1 MWLVYLAAAWCSGI
15 ASATFFPLPTLLWA
29 AWLLLPLG
37 LLLIW
42 RRDPRLRRVH
52 LCMLFFLLGALRY
65 TLAVPHF
72 DDHALAY
79 FNDRGAALMLGD
91 VIDPPE
97 VRDRTTNVRVA
108 ATRIQ
113 IDRTWRDISGVALL
127 QAPRETDVRYGDQLQ
142 IYGTPTTPPE
152 DADFSYKD
160 YLARQGV
167 HSLIRFSS
175 VKVLA
180 RDQGN
185 PFFAALYAF
194 RNHALATIYAILP
207 DPSASL
213 LAGILLGVD
222 AGIPRDVT
230 DAFSATNTAHIIA
243 ISGFNIAIVAG
254 ILSKL
259 TQRAVGQRRATLLV
273 IAGLVV
279 YTLLVGASASV
290 VRAAIMGSLSVL
302 ALHYHRQNDALNAL
316 AVSALLMTALNPLT
330 LFDLGFQ
337 LSFLATLG
345 LILYVTPLSNAFESA
360 FARVLPG
367 ARAKQIVGALND
379 SFIVTLA
386 AQITSTPLIVFAF
399 HRFSVIGLLTNFIVL
414 PPQPAVM
421 IWGGLATLTAM
432 LVQPI
437 GQMIAWIAWA
447 FLEFTIAVVQW
458 TARLPLAAIPV
469 GKFDAPLLA
478 LYYVVLLGATRVVEW
493 RALVARVTLRPALA
507 LGVALVAGMW
517 LWSFALTAPDG
528 KTHVTFIDAGGAAT
542 LVRTPR
548 GSRILIDGG
557 ANPSAVISAVG
568 EGMPFWE
575 RSLDLVVLT
584 NTDDDHLAGLVD
596 VLERYAVR
604 QIIQPSAPAKPSAAY
619 SRWRDLLAEKR
630 VASLPAQ
637 AGMIVNLDRNV
648 GLEIIH
654 PSDAAEPPLPAVAC
668 LRAGSVAFLFADSA
682 SADDQSAL
690 RASGIDLA
698 SAVLVAPRKITP
710 EFVDAVSPQFAIFFA
725 GSGAR
730 AAPSAD
736 WLSAFASATILR
748 TDERGDI
755 EMIADGQTLAVR
767 TAK

>member
-1 MWLVYLAAAWCSGI
+1 MLLVYLAAAWCSGI
-15 ASATFFPLPTLLWA
+15 ASATIYPLPPLLWA

-37 LLLIW
+37 LVFIW
-42 RRDPRLRRVH
+42 RRNPQLRVFH
-52 LCMLFFLLGALRY
+52 LCLLLFLLGALRY
-65 TLAVPHF
+65 TIAVPHF

-79 FNDRGAALMLGD
+79 FNDRGAALIIGD

-97 VRDRTTNVRVA
+97 VRDRTTYVYVA

-113 IDRTWRDISGVALL
+113 IDRTWHDISGVALL
-127 QAPRETDVRYGDQLQ
+127 QVPRETDVRYGDQLQ
-142 IYGTPTTPPE
+142 VYGAPSTPPE

-175 VKVLA
+175 VRVVA

-194 RNHALATIYAILP
+194 RDRALATIYAILP

-222 AGIPRDVT
+222 AGIPRNVT

-259 TQRAVGQRRATLLV
+259 AQRAVGQRRATFIV
-273 IAGLVV
+273 IGGLVV

-316 AVSALLMTALNPLT
+316 AVSALLMTLLNPFT

-337 LSFLATLG
+337 LSFLATIG
-345 LILYVTPLSNAFESA
+345 LVLYVTPLSTVFESA
-360 FARVLPG
+360 FARVLPSE
-367 ARAKQIVGALND
+367 RAKQIVGVLND

-399 HRFSVIGLLTNFIVL
+399 HRFSVVGLLTNFIVL
-414 PPQPAVM
+414 PAQPSVM
-421 IWGGLATLTAM
+421 IWGGLATLTAI
-432 LVQPI
+432 LVQPL

-447 FLEFTIAVVQW
+447 LLEFTIAVVQW
-458 TARLPLAAIPV
+458 TASLPLAALPV
-469 GKFDAPLLA
+469 GRFDAPLLA
-478 LYYVVLLGATRVVEW
+478 AYYLLLFGATRLDW
-493 RALVARVTLRPALA
+493 RALFARITLRPALA
-507 LGVALVAGMW
+507 IGVALVAGMW
-517 LWSFALTAPDG
+517 LWSIALTAPDG
-528 KTHVTFIDAGGAAT
+528 RTHVEFLDTTGAAT
-542 LVRTPR
+542 LVRTPG
-548 GSRILIDGG
+548 GSKILIDGG
-557 ANPSAVISAVG
+557 ANPSVVMSALG
-568 EGMPFWE
+568 ERMPFWE

-637 AGMIVNLDRNV
+637 AGMIVNLDREV
-648 GLEIIH
+648 ALEIVQ
-654 PSDAAEPPLPAVAC
+654 PSDAAQPALPAIVC
-668 LRAGSVAFLFADSA
+668 LRAGTVTFLFADSA

-690 RASGIDLA
+690 RASGMDLA
-698 SAVLVAPRKITP
+698 SAVLVAPRKLTP
-710 EFVDAVSPQFAIFFA
+710 EFVDAVSPQFAILFV

-730 AAPSAD
+730 EKPSAD
-736 WLSAFASATILR
+736 TLAALASTTLLR
-748 TDERGDI
+748 TDERGTI
-755 EMIADGQTLAVR
+755 EMIVDGQTLAVR
-767 TAK
+767 TEK